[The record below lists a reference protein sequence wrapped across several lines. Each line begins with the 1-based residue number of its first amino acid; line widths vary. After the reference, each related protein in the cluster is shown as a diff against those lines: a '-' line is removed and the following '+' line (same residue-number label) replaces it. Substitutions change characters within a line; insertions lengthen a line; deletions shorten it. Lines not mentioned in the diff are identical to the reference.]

1 MYILV
6 AFSNESW
13 KLDMAECCWGCFK
26 AKLYC
31 TTKDSYLVIR
41 LGSRSAHEM
50 GHVPHSES
58 LCSSNQQLKE
68 VGCWALTIVGN
79 AVVLIHIIKTLM
91 EVGSGY

>member
-1 MYILV
+1 MYDKGQLP
-6 AFSNESW
+6 
-13 KLDMAECCWGCFK
+13 C
-26 AKLYC
+26 
-31 TTKDSYLVIR
+31 IR

-79 AVVLIHIIKTLM
+79 AIVLIHIIKTLM
-91 EVGSGY
+91 EVGSGYYVIGHSMVGYSQLLLNHSVSALH